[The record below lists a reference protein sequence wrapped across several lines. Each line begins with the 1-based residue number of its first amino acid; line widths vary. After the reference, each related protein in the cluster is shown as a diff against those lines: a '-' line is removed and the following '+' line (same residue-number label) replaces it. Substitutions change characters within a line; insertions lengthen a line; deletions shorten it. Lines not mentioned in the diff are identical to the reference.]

1 MKKGLIAPFVLLGVL
16 GTSAAV
22 AYRVLLTDE
31 ARAELRKMVS
41 TVRDAYRQVNE
52 SIEQAEGQVMEEDE
66 LPNRQ
71 QTRKEWE
78 ALGY

>member
-1 MKKGLIAPFVLLGVL
+1 MKKGLVAPLVLLGVL
-16 GTSAAV
+16 GSCAVV

-31 ARAELRKMVS
+31 ARAELKQTAGS
-41 TVRDAYRQVNE
+41 VRDAYRKVNE

-78 ALGY
+78 VLGY

>member
-1 MKKGLIAPFVLLGVL
+1 MKKGLVAPLVLLGVL
-16 GTSAAV
+16 GSCAVV

-31 ARAELRKMVS
+31 ARTELKKTAGS
-41 TVRDAYRQVNE
+41 VRDAYRQVNE

-66 LPNRQ
+66 LPNCQ

>member
-1 MKKGLIAPFVLLGVL
+1 MKKGLVTPFVLLGVL
-16 GTSAAV
+16 GTSVAV

-31 ARAELRKMVS
+31 ARAELRKTVS
-41 TVRDAYRQVNE
+41 TVREAYRQVNE